1 MFAPI
6 PPVPFPLAQPVLKPD
21 PETER
26 RLRVQVF
33 IEHPE
38 FLSLFREAVR
48 RFQALPP
55 KTLPPRTRKPRK
67 DQRVRVR
74 VRVRVRSNE
83 QVAKRLM
90 QRLQHKSYIRTYAR
104 P

>member
-26 RLRVQVF
+26 RRQVQEF

-55 KTLPPRTRKPRK
+55 KTLPPRTRKPQK
-67 DQRVRVR
+67 DQRVL
-74 VRVRVRSNE
+74 VRVRSNE
-83 QVAKRLM
+83 QVTKCLT
-90 QRLQHKSYIRTYAR
+90 QRLQHKSYIRTSAR
-104 P
+104 A